1 MDQKRSG
8 RQNKELG
15 AIFKVLLGVKMSN
28 FDIEDF
34 EKTWPFLRLWK
45 WSDLIG
51 QILHFC
57 SFRIIIRNEQK
68 IYYNLNYNHF
78 REKIPLERVK
88 YRLTWICD

>member
-15 AIFKVLLGVKMSN
+15 AIFKMLLGVKMSN

-57 SFRIIIRNEQK
+57 PFRVITRNGQK
-68 IYYNLNYNHF
+68 IYYNFFGFSFIL
-78 REKIPLERVK
+78 R
-88 YRLTWICD
+88 